1 MESTFFFVNKICF
14 LRYEV
19 FFKDMQI
26 VLFIILFIIIVL
38 QMSNFDPKS
47 LPTKD
52 DPPPDHIS
60 QKVEGT
66 SEGKGITKY

>member
-1 MESTFFFVNKICF
+1 
-14 LRYEV
+14 
-19 FFKDMQI
+19 MQI